1 MSVAEKLVAYFQ
13 QNTISQVLTF
23 SHEII
28 RTGKGALGG
37 REGERRVVE
46 GADQHPFS
54 RKKSKTRKKSK
65 KIGSLNVVDGLW
77 PSSGKKTQG

>member
-46 GADQHPFS
+46 GADQHPFQE
-54 RKKSKTRKKSK
+54 RNLKHGRNLKK
-65 KIGSLNVVDGLW
+65 LEA
-77 PSSGKKTQG
+77 

>member
-1 MSVAEKLVAYFQ
+1 MSF
-13 QNTISQVLTF
+13 VLTF

-37 REGERRVVE
+37 REVERRVVVVS
-46 GADQHPFS
+46 ANQHPVS

-65 KIGSLNVVDGLW
+65 NKIESLKVVEGLR
-77 PSSGKKTQG
+77 PNSGKKTQG